1 MDGKKEGGEEKV
13 FVGCARGWNSVE
25 VNYRFSFYLGF
36 KYCLVFLFVSYS
48 PGIAKLLTPLM
59 QPALTYEDP
68 FVLLP
73 ILAVA
78 TATVSESVKMVRS
91 IIYKGILINMSQGRE
106 F

>member
-1 MDGKKEGGEEKV
+1 MWCSLGESGREEGGDEEKA

-25 VNYRFSFYLGF
+25 VNYRFYFYLGF

-91 IIYKGILINMSQGRE
+91 IIYKGILI
-106 F
+106 